1 MTGEVP
7 AKKRRRRKRRPSG
20 GNAGPQLS
28 QQEIIAQAVAA
39 ALAAAGV
46 GSAAPAASSPQQ
58 QKSDLPEDKEDEA
71 AARAS
76 IEANE
81 RKMQAVNDVAAEI
94 LPQMMAERHLIVF
107 RWLAKERGISEADL
121 MRQVL
126 RAEVARETPNWREAQ
141 GLGGAST
148 KNAATMARLKGE

>member
-1 MTGEVP
+1 MTADVP

-46 GSAAPAASSPQQ
+46 GSAAPAAASPQQ

-76 IEANE
+76 IAANE
-81 RKMQAVNDVAAEI
+81 RKMEEVNVIAAEI
-94 LPQMMAERHLIVF
+94 LPQIMQPRHLIVF
-107 RWLAKERGISEADL
+107 KWLAQQRGVSEADL